1 MTRLRVVFLIT
12 VFGFAIIFLASLLY
26 VGQKR
31 KSASRTPDGEVV
43 QPRPNPTQAAVFE
56 RAKSQPWSV
65 ATQQISAQITAV
77 DKTKSSLLLTI
88 SWPPSAPIHGKT
100 IWVKIACPAEEIKIE
115 KSDSKDLFGQAGKND
130 YFYGYCDDGNCQSI
144 SRGCDLQKYAR

>member
-12 VFGFAIIFLASLLY
+12 VFGFAIIFLTSLLY
-26 VGQKR
+26 LGQKQ
-31 KSASRTPDGEVV
+31 KSASVTPGGEVF
-43 QPRPNPTQAAVFE
+43 QPYPNPTQAVLFE
-56 RAKSQPWSV
+56 HAKSQPWSF
-65 ATQQISAQITAV
+65 ATQQISAQIMAV

-100 IWVKIACPAEEIKIE
+100 IWVKITCPGEEVKIE
-115 KSDSKDLFGQAGKND
+115 KSDSKDLFGQSGKND
-130 YFYGYCDDGNCQSI
+130 YFYGYCDDINCQSI